1 MSAVVVE
8 DRGSIR
14 ILTID
19 RPTRRN
25 ALDLDDRLELLDAL
39 KAADRE
45 ARAIV
50 LTGAGAV
57 FCAGG
62 DIRSMS
68 QDREVARKR
77 LEVVNAVVR
86 QMVTGQRPIVAAVE
100 GGAFG
105 LGLALATAS
114 DIVVA
119 GRSARFSTSFAKIGL
134 APDTGLS
141 YTLPLRVGRGRTREL
156 LLTARIFD
164 AVEAERIGVLETL
177 VDDGGALDAAVVT
190 ATALAELSAPMVA
203 GVRRLLAQPD
213 QSLEGVLAA
222 EADTQVE
229 LLAGPQFAEGRAAFL
244 ERRTPDFVTQFRN
257 SSGVPFA

>member
-8 DRGSIR
+8 DRGPVR

-19 RPTRRN
+19 RPARRN

-50 LTGAGAV
+50 LTGAGTV

-68 QDREVARKR
+68 QDPEVARQR

-86 QMVTGQRPIVAAVE
+86 QMVTGERPIVAAVE

-105 LGLALATAS
+105 LGLALAAAC
-114 DIVVA
+114 DVVVA
-119 GRSARFSTSFAKIGL
+119 GRSAAFSTSFAKIGL

-156 LLTARIFD
+156 LLTARTFD
-164 AVEAERIGVLETL
+164 AVEAERIGLVETL
-177 VDDGGALDAAVVT
+177 VDDGAALEAAAAA

-213 QSLEGVLAA
+213 QSLEGLLAA

-229 LLAGPQFAEGRAAFL
+229 LLGGPQFAEGRAAFL
-244 ERRTPDFVTQFRN
+244 ERRPPDFTSV
-257 SSGVPFA
+257 